1 MKNNKRWLSLLLV
14 FVMMLSV
21 MPLNVFAAAVN
32 TEAPTTGSDTTVNN
46 DATVEKPAK
55 TEETKKKDPVTDV
68 KKEKEEIVPLAAP
81 TLNVNGCEAVPANP
95 AAGEGVTVK
104 AIIPDG
110 KVFKDWTVTGEV
122 STSSK
127 DVNPLCFTM
136 PATGS
141 VTVTANFKD
150 PEPTKYNISIPDGT
164 ANPNPA
170 AGGAKVTISAT
181 IPTGKAFEKW
191 ETTTTDVYFDDE
203 TKVTT
208 FFTMPSK
215 DVTITAKFSDVT
227 NKHTVKFNSNG
238 GTTVPNQYLDD
249 GAVIK
254 QPSNPT
260 KKGYTFEGWYKD
272 SKLEYKWDFAT
283 PVTANMT
290 LYAKWTSDKTLSS
303 VSISPSSATVNQG
316 KSKDFTASV
325 SGTNITNSDVSYK
338 WELSNENKDTSLSNK
353 TTRYTTLKVAS
364 NETAS
369 YVNVKVTA
377 TYNGVSKT
385 DTVKVKIND
394 DYDTLK
400 ITSAYRSGNYIKGK
414 VNVGGAT
421 VRYYRNDSSSS
432 YASDTAD
439 SSGYYEIYI
448 GNISVSRNDYVRATK
463 TGYSQSSKVYLS
475 SSSGGWNDDKN
486 KEVYPKSVDLYD
498 DGYRVKGRL
507 SDYKNT
513 KIYVEYDGREI
524 GSGYT
529 DSNGYFDIKLDRRV
543 SRESDLRYFTG
554 SSTTQSSK
562 TKVHPSDIYLYNDNR
577 RVEGKLTS
585 YKNTKV
591 YVYYD
596 NDLIGSGYTNSDGK
610 FDINLDRR
618 VSSKSD
624 LTFYVDSST
633 NKTKA
638 ASITSAKAGE
648 YKIEGTAAAYA
659 TVTVKDKDNVKLG
672 SATADKDGKFT
683 IYANRT
689 LKSGE
694 KLTITTSE
702 SGKSDNTTTYTVSE
716 SKTADLKRIAYIKGY
731 PNGNFKPHGNIT
743 RGEAATMFARLLN
756 NSDNFGTT
764 KTTKFTD
771 ANNQWYSEAINYVV
785 NKGLISGYP
794 DGTFKPNANI
804 TRAEFAQMISG
815 YVTVGGNATNFKDV
829 NDHWAKEAI
838 EKLYGNKSVTG
849 YPDGTFKPN
858 DEITRAEAVTILNS
872 VFGRVSN
879 TQSFDSVKSS
889 LKSFG
894 DVKSSDWF
902 YANVMDASNAHDSYR
917 KSSTDDTEV
926 WTKIN

>member
-21 MPLNVFAAAVN
+21 MPLNVFAVEAN
-32 TEAPTTGSDTTVNN
+32 TEVPKNETATTDKAKEDTSIRQKRAGVV
-46 DATVEKPAK
+46 DLASKISEAKIKATQTDIYTAASIAK
-55 TEETKKKDPVTDV
+55 LNTEIGKAEL
-68 KKEKEEIVPLAAP
+68 VP
-81 TLNVNGCEAVPANP
+81 N
-95 AAGEGVTVK
+95 
-104 AIIPDG
+104 
-110 KVFKDWTVTGEV
+110 
-122 STSSK
+122 
-127 DVNPLCFTM
+127 
-136 PATGS
+136 
-141 VTVTANFKD
+141 
-150 PEPTKYNISIPDGT
+150 DGT
-164 ANPNPA
+164 ATAEQINTAFSDLQLAIDGLVLINPVNKVELVTKISEA
-170 AGGAKVTISAT
+170 ETKAGQTTIYTADSIAKLNTEITKAKAVNIKPDASQTEVDASIVLLDKAIKELVVIPTTKFTVKYNNNGATSGTAPTDSTEYTSGQSAIVLGKGDLVKTNNTFSGWNTESNGTGTTYQEGTKITMNANVNLYAQWTPNATTGTLPT
-181 IPTGKAFEKW
+181 IPTRSY
-191 ETTTTDVYFDDE
+191 DFDKRYDGN
-203 TKVTT
+203 
-208 FFTMPSK
+208 
-215 DVTITAKFSDVT
+215 VTI
-227 NKHTVKFNSNG
+227 
-238 GTTVPNQYLDD
+238 
-249 GAVIK
+249 
-254 QPSNPT
+254 
-260 KKGYTFEGWYKD
+260 
-272 SKLEYKWDFAT
+272 
-283 PVTANMT
+283 PVTMGT
-290 LYAKWTSDKTLSS
+290 GSYLSDG
-303 VSISPSSATVNQG
+303 IY
-316 KSKDFTASV
+316 SV
-325 SGTNITNSDVSYK
+325 SGEGISVNDYSLNAAKNVLTINSSFLKTLTTGAKTFTVTFNNSVKTPINVSITV
-338 WELSNENKDTSLSNK
+338 KDTS
-353 TTRYTTLKVAS
+353 TTSL
-364 NETAS
+364 
-369 YVNVKVTA
+369 YVE
-377 TYNGVSKT
+377 
-385 DTVKVKIND
+385 D
-394 DYDTLK
+394 
-400 ITSAYRSGNYIKGK
+400 AYRSGDYIKGR
-414 VNVGGAT
+414 VSRGNAT
-421 VRYYRNDSSSS
+421 VYFYRDSYSGYYKST
-432 YASDTAD
+432 TAD
-439 SSGYYEIYI
+439 SNGYFSIYI
-448 GNISVSRNDYVRATK
+448 GSISTTSNDYVIAKYGSDTSARKYVGSSSGEWGSNNNYDRQIYPTRISVS
-463 TGYSQSSKVYLS
+463 S
-475 SSSGGWNDDKN
+475 
-486 KEVYPKSVDLYD
+486 
-498 DGYRVKGRL
+498 DGYRVSGETN
-507 SDYKNT
+507 YKNT
-513 KIYVEYDGREI
+513 KIYVYYDGREV

-529 DSNGYFDIKLDRRV
+529 DSTGYFNISTNSRV
-543 SRESDLRYFTG
+543 SNNSYLKFYTNNSTSTSNQKQVYPSSISLSSDNYKVTGYLR
-554 SSTTQSSK
+554 
-562 TKVHPSDIYLYNDNR
+562 D
-577 RVEGKLTS
+577 

-596 NDLIGSGYTNSDGK
+596 GKEVGSGYTNSSDGYFSISTSRK
-610 FDINLDRR
+610 IYNDSYL
-618 VSSKSD
+618 K
-624 LTFYVDSST
+624 FYVASSSD
-633 NKTKA
+633 KTKA

-716 SKTADLKRIAYIKGY
+716 SKTADLKRISYIKGY